1 MEKMENYK
9 SANAANDA
17 VVDDMAAKAYIENF
31 ALETFNRGD
40 EAQRANKVTKQTADT
55 FQASVTFMDL
65 LSIWEPL
72 EPEIAAKSKFAKF
85 HALRIARAF
94 KAGEDPNATNPVVEE
109 PPVPDVSMSDDIEAE
124 LRNLE
129 NDAGVYKAPT
139 VEAVPDDGQPSRSGS
154 GLHGEPMAPPPLPT
168 STSVQQ
174 SSDVSPIEHAEAGNS
189 SRAPSVGGGYFPEVP
204 DALSNNAS
212 APVLPSSPADFYNNM
227 QPPPIVPP
235 SQPLGTRLEERPSA
249 PTPHQMTAPPAA
261 TSTLQSPAIPAV
273 GSGPPAGGYNTD
285 DDAIMAAQ
293 KHAKWA
299 ISALNFE
306 DVETAVKE
314 LRIAL
319 HSLGAS

>member
-1 MEKMENYK
+1 MQLMEKMENYK
-9 SANAANDA
+9 SANSSNDA

-55 FQASVTFMDL
+55 FQASATFMDL
-65 LSIWEPL
+65 LSIWSPL

-94 KAGEDPNATNPVVEE
+94 KAGEDPNATNPVIEQ
-109 PPVPDVSMSDDIEAE
+109 PPEVPMSNDIEAE

-129 NDAGVYKAPT
+129 QETGEYKAPT
-139 VEAVPDDGQPSRSGS
+139 VETVPDDEQPSVSNS
-154 GLHGEPMAPPPLPT
+154 APTPLPAAA
-168 STSVQQ
+168 SHQQ
-174 SSDVSPIEHAEAGNS
+174 ASDVSPMEPANTTD
-189 SRAPSVGGGYFPEVP
+189 SRAPSIGGGYFPEVP
-204 DALSNNAS
+204 DAPSGNAA
-212 APVLPSSPADFYNNM
+212 APLLPSSPADFYNTM
-227 QPPPIVPP
+227 QPPTIVP
-235 SQPLGTRLEERPSA
+235 SSSDIETQAQERPSA
-249 PTPHQMTAPPAA
+249 PTTHQMEIPPAA
-261 TSTLQSPAIPAV
+261 VTPALQSYRAPVTA
-273 GSGPPAGGYNTD
+273 SGPPAGGYSTD

-314 LRIAL
+314 LRSAL

>member
-1 MEKMENYK
+1 MDKMETYK
-9 SANAANDA
+9 SENATNDA
-17 VVDDMAAKAYIENF
+17 VVDDIAAKAYIENF
-31 ALETFNRGD
+31 ALETFNRAD

-65 LSIWEPL
+65 LSIWSPL
-72 EPEIAAKSKFAKF
+72 EPEFAAKSKFAKF

-94 KAGEDPNATNPVVEE
+94 KAGEDPNTTNPVIEQ
-109 PPVPDVSMSDDIEAE
+109 PPESDVPVTDEIEAE

-139 VEAVPDDGQPSRSGS
+139 VETVPDDGQPP
-154 GLHGEPMAPPPLPT
+154 EPNPAPQEDNMAPPPLPT
-168 STSVQQ
+168 ASSNPQT
-174 SSDVSPIEHAEAGNS
+174 SDVSPIEPAVTSNS
-189 SRAPSVGGGYFPEVP
+189 SRAPSIGGGYFPEVP
-204 DALSNNAS
+204 DAPSNGAT
-212 APVLPSSPADFYNNM
+212 APTLPSSPAGFYSNM
-227 QPPPIVPP
+227 QPPPVVPP
-235 SQPLGTRLEERPSA
+235 SQELGTRPDERPSA
-249 PTPHQMTAPPAA
+249 PTPHQMAAPAA
-261 TSTLQSPAIPAV
+261 APALQSPFVPA
-273 GSGPPAGGYNTD
+273 GNSGPPAGGYATD

-319 HSLGAS
+319 RSLGAS